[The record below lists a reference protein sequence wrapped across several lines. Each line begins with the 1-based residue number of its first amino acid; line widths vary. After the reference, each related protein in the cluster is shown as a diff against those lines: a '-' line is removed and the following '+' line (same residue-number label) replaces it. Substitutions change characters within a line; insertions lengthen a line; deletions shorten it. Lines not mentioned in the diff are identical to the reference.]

1 MDQFDRSPED
11 VSFDLDAEEF
21 SLESILDEYKDFQTD
36 APAPRP
42 QPAYPRR
49 PVKAEM
55 VEEDAAEDAEAE
67 DILMSAELDSA
78 LEDTAPE
85 TGTAAPDEPPH
96 EDHDVK
102 RYQPKRQRDHAT
114 EEEIE
119 KWNETK
125 ANAKRL
131 AKKGISGL
139 KRFASKISDV
149 VPDEPVQPEEEPP
162 EEDTAIPVS
171 APPEVPEG
179 LYDPEPEEPTRVFQA
194 VTEEGMDDSAAGR
207 TAYARAGDYAADDG
221 ADGPARRSFQD
232 AVLNPL
238 MARLAAVAYRIRE
251 HNSAVH
257 ASANTEEE
265 LGPEPDAETAAKYYG
280 GQVKSLRFRCR
291 AAMIVCIPLIYI
303 SLGLPVFGVLKSNSS
318 VAALVCLMMQLT
330 VMLIGLDVITNG
342 FFNLVRRTP
351 GLESLVFLNCVFS
364 ALDAVVLAITGS
376 DAVGLPFC
384 AVSAFSVACCLWS
397 ALNTCRGFKS
407 TFRTLAVDKDP
418 YTVSAD
424 SEVVKDSIT
433 VLKSKRDTAGFIH
446 RSEEAG
452 PADTIYAALAPYLIA
467 ASVILGLLATILSG
481 NYANILHVF
490 AAVTAPCAP
499 FAALAA
505 FAIPFRTAARK
516 LARTGSAIAGWSGA
530 SDIGRS
536 KHLIVT
542 DKDLFTARNIS
553 IEDIRILD
561 GAFPDKVISY
571 TGSVIVAS
579 GSCLATAFTDLMQ
592 RNNCTLM
599 PVEAFTCN
607 ESGGL
612 SALVNGEEVLVGS
625 SAFMNL
631 KGVHLPQ
638 QLSAKNVVFTSI
650 NGLFVASFKI
660 KYVPVQSVQNA
671 LFALLRTKIAPIF
684 AVRDFNIT
692 PLMLGQKFKM
702 STDGFDFPAYRKRY
716 AMSAAEPSDYT
727 QTAGIVARDG
737 LGPLVSVA
745 NLGRQLYSTVRICV
759 ILALLCTVIGVVLMF
774 ALCAIGAFDSATVG
788 NLFVY
793 MGLWLVPVILLNF
806 SLKR

>member
-125 ANAKRL
+125 ANAKCL

-303 SLGLPVFGVLKSNSS
+303 SLGLPVFGVLKSSPS

-599 PVEAFTCN
+599 PVESFTCN

-727 QTAGIVARDG
+727 QTAGIVAHDG

>member
-1 MDQFDRSPED
+1 M
-11 VSFDLDAEEF
+11 L
-21 SLESILDEYKDFQTD
+21 
-36 APAPRP
+36 
-42 QPAYPRR
+42 
-49 PVKAEM
+49 
-55 VEEDAAEDAEAE
+55 
-67 DILMSAELDSA
+67 
-78 LEDTAPE
+78 
-85 TGTAAPDEPPH
+85 
-96 EDHDVK
+96 
-102 RYQPKRQRDHAT
+102 
-114 EEEIE
+114 
-119 KWNETK
+119 
-125 ANAKRL
+125 
-131 AKKGISGL
+131 
-139 KRFASKISDV
+139 
-149 VPDEPVQPEEEPP
+149 
-162 EEDTAIPVS
+162 
-171 APPEVPEG
+171 
-179 LYDPEPEEPTRVFQA
+179 
-194 VTEEGMDDSAAGR
+194 
-207 TAYARAGDYAADDG
+207 
-221 ADGPARRSFQD
+221 
-232 AVLNPL
+232 
-238 MARLAAVAYRIRE
+238 
-251 HNSAVH
+251 
-257 ASANTEEE
+257 
-265 LGPEPDAETAAKYYG
+265 
-280 GQVKSLRFRCR
+280 
-291 AAMIVCIPLIYI
+291 VCIPLLYI
-303 SLGLPVFGVLKSNSS
+303 SLGLPVFGVLKSSPT

-397 ALNTCRGFKS
+397 ALNTCRGFKY
-407 TFRTLAVDKDP
+407 TFRTLAVDKGP

-452 PADTIYAALAPYLIA
+452 PADTIYAGLAPYLIA
-467 ASVILGLLATILSG
+467 ASVILGLLATILCG

-499 FAALAA
+499 FAALVA
-505 FAIPFRTAARK
+505 FAVPFRTAARK
-516 LARTGSAIAGWSGA
+516 LAQTGSAIAGWNGA

-579 GSCLATAFTDLMQ
+579 GSCLAPVFTDLMQ
-592 RNNCTLM
+592 RNNCSLM
-599 PVEAFTCN
+599 PVDSFTCN

-612 SALVNGEEVLVGS
+612 TALVNGEEVLVGS

-638 QLSAKNVVFTSI
+638 QLNVKNAVFASI

-671 LFALLRTKIAPIF
+671 LFGLLRTRIAPIF

-692 PLMLGQKFKM
+692 PLMLSQKFKM
-702 STDGFDFPAYRKRY
+702 STDGFDFPAYSKRY

-737 LGPLVSVA
+737 LGPLVGVA
-745 NLGRQLYSTVRICV
+745 GTGRQLFQAVRICV
-759 ILALLCTVIGVVLMF
+759 ILALLCTVVGVILMF

-788 NLFVY
+788 NLFVF

-806 SLKR
+806 GLKR